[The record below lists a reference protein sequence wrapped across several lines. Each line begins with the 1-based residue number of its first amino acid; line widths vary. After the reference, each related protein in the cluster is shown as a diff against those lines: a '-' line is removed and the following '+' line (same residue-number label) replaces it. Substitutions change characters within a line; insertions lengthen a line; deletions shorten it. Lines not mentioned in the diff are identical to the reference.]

1 MKGENTENEFVVSL
15 IKSFSL
21 WESNETKGN
30 WQCIMHIKLKSQNY
44 WDHLRQGPLNLIKC
58 FK

>member
-1 MKGENTENEFVVSL
+1 MMKGENTENEFVVSL

-44 WDHLRQGPLNLIKC
+44 WDHLR
-58 FK
+58 